1 MAFLHTQKQ
10 RAGALVI
17 ALGVL
22 IVVALL
28 PFASGLLGVAVL
40 YVICAPAHRWLRRR
54 VPSRVS
60 ALLVLL
66 AALALICLPGATL
79 LGLMLN
85 ETPATLRSLQEGRLF
100 TEMAGV
106 RILGVDVGQQLA
118 DAGGALVAWVSTQ
131 AFALFGNAARGAL
144 SLLISFFGVYYLLV
158 SPGHVW
164 PAIRDFLPFPDA
176 TAEALRRRFLL
187 VTEAT
192 LLGTALTA
200 LIQGTI
206 VGLGFWAVGLDGAV
220 FWGFITALASVLP
233 VMGSALVWAP
243 AAAVLLLSGR
253 FGGAAGMLAVGAAA
267 GTVDNFVRLYVFKAI
282 SNIHPMATLVGAFA
296 GFKYFGIL
304 GVLLGPLG
312 IAYFFELLK
321 IYRQEYVVGAPT
333 PAPVDESSESPAPAD
348 APAPPEAARRD
359 AEDAAHAELVPAPE

>member
-10 RAGALVI
+10 RAAALVVT
-17 ALGVL
+17 LGVL
-22 IVVALL
+22 IVAALL

-40 YVICAPAHRWLRRR
+40 YVICAPAHRWLSRR
-54 VPSRVS
+54 VPPRVS

-79 LGLMLN
+79 LGLLLN
-85 ETPATLRSLQEGRLF
+85 ETPDALRSMQNGQFF
-100 TEMAGV
+100 TEIAGV

-118 DAGGALVAWVSTQ
+118 DAGGALVTWVSSQ
-131 AFALFGNAARGAL
+131 AFVLFGNAARGAL

-192 LLGTALTA
+192 LLGTILTA
-200 LIQGTI
+200 MIQGMV

-220 FWGFITALASVLP
+220 FWGFITGLASVLP

-243 AAAVLLLSGR
+243 ATVVLLLTGHV
-253 FGGAAGMLAVGAAA
+253 GGAAGMLAVGGIA
-267 GTVDNFVRLYVFKAI
+267 GSVDNFVRLYVFKAI

-312 IAYFFELLK
+312 IAYFFELL
-321 IYRQEYVVGAPT
+321 
-333 PAPVDESSESPAPAD
+333 
-348 APAPPEAARRD
+348 
-359 AEDAAHAELVPAPE
+359 